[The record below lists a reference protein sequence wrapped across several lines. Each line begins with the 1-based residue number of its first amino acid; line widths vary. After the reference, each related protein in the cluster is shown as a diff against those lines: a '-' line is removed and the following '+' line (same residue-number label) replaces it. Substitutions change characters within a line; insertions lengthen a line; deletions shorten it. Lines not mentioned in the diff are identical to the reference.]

1 MKKNRC
7 FKPDIL
13 SKICDKTAYLCFPH
27 LSTES
32 QSRSKVDYALYGSS
46 PRLRKPE
53 GQGNRQPRLWSQE
66 RKLGLRTRR
75 RVPPTLTAPVCASV
89 STSGFQGHMTVTV
102 LQA

>member
-32 QSRSKVDYALYGSS
+32 SSRSKVDYPLYSRS
-46 PRLRKPE
+46 PCLRRRE
-53 GQGNRQPRLWSQE
+53 RQGNRQPRAV
-66 RKLGLRTRR
+66 
-75 RVPPTLTAPVCASV
+75 VPGEETGVENHEAGYAHADLPCLCV
-89 STSGFQGHMTVTV
+89 SFHI
-102 LQA
+102 